1 MSVDGNLATEE
12 RLRWLR
18 TRLQADGNVRIAAAA
33 GELAVSEMTIRRD
46 LQELDAMGLARRVR
60 GGAVAVGPAPYAERQ
75 RRSARAKA
83 RMAAKL
89 LPLVPARGAIGIDAS
104 STLVRLASQIE
115 SARDLVV
122 VTNGLETFAAL
133 TGKAGV
139 SAILTGGTVEPRTG
153 SLVGPIACRAA
164 AQFRFARLFVSA
176 SGIDSEAGT
185 YEPCLEEAEVKWAMA
200 AAAADVVLAVDSTK
214 LERGDVTVGMD
225 WGRVSTLVTELDPAS
240 RRLAAYRDRVRV
252 I

>member
-18 TRLQADGNVRIAAAA
+18 TRLEADGNVRIAAAA

-89 LPLVPARGAIGIDAS
+89 LPLVPARGAI
-104 STLVRLASQIE
+104 
-115 SARDLVV
+115 
-122 VTNGLETFAAL
+122 
-133 TGKAGV
+133 
-139 SAILTGGTVEPRTG
+139 
-153 SLVGPIACRAA
+153 
-164 AQFRFARLFVSA
+164 
-176 SGIDSEAGT
+176 
-185 YEPCLEEAEVKWAMA
+185 
-200 AAAADVVLAVDSTK
+200 
-214 LERGDVTVGMD
+214 
-225 WGRVSTLVTELDPAS
+225 
-240 RRLAAYRDRVRV
+240 
-252 I
+252 